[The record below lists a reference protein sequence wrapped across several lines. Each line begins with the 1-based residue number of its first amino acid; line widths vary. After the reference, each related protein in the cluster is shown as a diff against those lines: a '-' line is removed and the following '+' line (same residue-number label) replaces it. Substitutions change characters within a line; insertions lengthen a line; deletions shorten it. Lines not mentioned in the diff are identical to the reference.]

1 MDSSS
6 GPTEQFLSTS
16 PGMLSRGAH
25 LAADDGACLMEAVSV
40 AAQLPWTDAP
50 ACTDPLLA
58 HLARLV
64 NDAMSEEGREALAT
78 FIPELATTRASEPES
93 VALVSARVAAACTAQ
108 ALKLRPTLLLAHLNW
123 VVSAEV
129 RCENQYMWPASGR
142 GKGPP
147 VLRRGL
153 VRTRRWL
160 FERGPGARSVEA
172 AVATCLHLPE
182 RKRDEAL
189 RDLLRSGVDAAHPA
203 APRPAAELRERR
215 RPEAV
220 PLVSVHPNRPEM

>member
-1 MDSSS
+1 MDTSS
-6 GPTEQFLSTS
+6 GPTGQWLSTS
-16 PGMLSRGAH
+16 PGVLSRGAH
-25 LAADDGACLMEAVSV
+25 LAADDGACVMEAVSV

-64 NDAMSEEGREALAT
+64 NDAMSDEGREALAT
-78 FIPELATTRASEPES
+78 FIPELVTTRASEPDC

-108 ALKLRPTLLLAHLNW
+108 ALRLRPTLLLLHLYW

-129 RCENQYMWPASGR
+129 RCENEYTWPAFGR
-142 GKGPP
+142 GGGLA

-153 VRTRRWL
+153 VRTRRLL

-172 AVATCLHLPE
+172 AVASCLHLPE
-182 RKRDEAL
+182 RERDAAL
-189 RDLLRSGVDAAHPA
+189 LGLLRSGLDATCPTTL
-203 APRPAAELRERR
+203 APGAELRGQQP
-215 RPEAV
+215 PE
-220 PLVSVHPNRPEM
+220 SVAPPTPI